1 MKTLNF
7 YEQRC
12 WGENKLCLG
21 IDEAGRGPLAGPLV
35 VAGVVFPLNYDSK
48 EIYDSKKL
56 TIAKREELFNRIISD
71 AVHYE
76 IKVVSVAEIDKLNI
90 YQATKK
96 ATLEIALNANVS
108 MVLTDAMPL
117 DINIETISL
126 IKGDQKSCSIAAGS
140 ILAKVT
146 RDKIMVE
153 YDKQFP
159 NYGFAKHKG
168 YATAMHLAALN
179 KYGPTIIHRFSYAPV
194 KAAAQEKLD
203 LSE

>member
-96 ATLEIALNANVS
+96 ATLEIALNANIS

-146 RDKIMVE
+146 RDRIMVE

-168 YATAMHLAALN
+168 YATAMHLVALN

>member
-1 MKTLNF
+1 LKTLNF

-96 ATLEIALNANVS
+96 ATLEIALNANIS

-146 RDKIMVE
+146 RDRIMVE

-168 YATAMHLAALN
+168 YATAMHLVALN